1 MAFSDQFLEDLR
13 GRAGLADVIGR
24 RVKLTKK
31 GREFMGL
38 CPFHKE
44 KTPSFTVNEDKGFY
58 HCFGCGEHGS
68 VFDFVMRT
76 EGLNFPE
83 AVEKLAGEA
92 GMEVPQDSPEQRERN
107 EQRQTLYDVTE
118 KAALFFQNQLL
129 SPAGKQAHDY
139 LINRGLGEDVI
150 RRFRLGFAPDGRNM
164 LKQALAGDGISEDRM
179 IATGMLILPDG
190 QERDSY
196 DRFRGRVMFPI
207 TDARDR
213 VIAFGGRILGDQEAG
228 SGVTGRP
235 GADKRAATGT
245 DIKAPK
251 YLNSPETVLFH
262 KGRVLYGLKM
272 ASGPARKAGSI
283 IVTEGYTDVIALHQA
298 GFENAVAPLGTAL
311 TEDQIKLLW
320 KIVPEPV
327 LCFDGDAAGQKAAAR
342 AAERA
347 LPLLVSGYGLRFA
360 LLPDGEDP
368 DSLIKTGG
376 ATAMSQVLDTA
387 LPLSEV
393 LWRMETGGR
402 IPKTP
407 EERAALQKRLK
418 DYARQI
424 TDSTLRG
431 HFSSQF
437 NDRVWAGAKERAK
450 GYGKGGDKGR
460 TKNAGWAPSM
470 ELGGDWAGKT
480 AGKSSDSLKH
490 AQQVLLAIII
500 NHPEIFEGV
509 EETLGQ
515 FNFGEGRFDALRQE
529 LISVLVKNAEL
540 ESDGVK
546 DVLRQHGFAESLDV
560 LFRDPMIRSNRI
572 IKVDAPEEKFRPL
585 WNENV
590 ALLQHLENAP
600 EIEKIREAGD
610 DGIAEDDW
618 ERQKALL
625 QETMPGHRD

>member
-1 MAFSDQFLEDLR
+1 MAISDQFLEDLR
-13 GRAGLADVIGR
+13 ARAGLADVIGR

-31 GREFMGL
+31 GREHMGL

-68 VFDFVMRT
+68 VFDFVMKT

-83 AVEKLAGEA
+83 TVEKLAGEA
-92 GMEVPQDSPEQRERN
+92 GMEIPQDSPEQRQRN

-118 KAALFFQNQLL
+118 KAARFFQSKLHG
-129 SPAGKQAHDY
+129 PAGRQALDY
-139 LINRGLGEDVI
+139 LKGRCLTDETIK
-150 RRFRLGFAPDGRNM
+150 RFRLGFAPDGRGV
-164 LKQALAGDGISEDRM
+164 LKEALGRENIDEARM
-179 IATGMLILPDG
+179 IATGMLIKPDD
-190 QERDSY
+190 ESKDSY

-213 VIAFGGRILGDQEAG
+213 IIAFGGRILGDGE
-228 SGVTGRP
+228 
-235 GADKRAATGT
+235 
-245 DIKAPK
+245 PK
-251 YLNSPETVLFH
+251 YLNSPETVLFS
-262 KGRVLYGLKM
+262 KGRVLYGMKA
-272 ASGPARKAGSI
+272 ASGPARKQGSI

-298 GFENAVAPLGTAL
+298 EFNNAVAPLGTAL
-311 TEDQIKLLW
+311 TEDQIRLLW

-347 LPLLVSGYGLRFA
+347 LPLLASGYGLRFA

-376 ATAMSQVLDTA
+376 AAAMASVLDAA

-407 EERAALQKRLK
+407 EQRAALQKRLK
-418 DYARQI
+418 EYANQI

-431 HFSSQF
+431 HFSAQF
-437 NDRVWAGAKERAK
+437 NDRVWAGAKGR
-450 GYGKGGDKGR
+450 GKAGGRDSAQ
-460 TKNAGWAPSM
+460 TADWAPSM
-470 ELGGDWAGKT
+470 ELGEDLGAGLT
-480 AGKSSDSLKH
+480 ADMGAPPDSLRR

-515 FNFGEGRFDALRQE
+515 FSFGEGRLDQLRQE
-529 LISVLVKNAEL
+529 LISVLVKNTEL

-546 DVLRQHGFAESLDV
+546 DVLRQHGYAESLDV
-560 LFRDPMIRSNRI
+560 LFRDPLIRSNRI
-572 IKVDAPEEKFRPL
+572 LKADAPEEKFRPL

-590 ALLQHLENAP
+590 ALLQNLENAP
-600 EIEKIREAGD
+600 EVEKIKEAGD
-610 DGIAEDDW
+610 TGIAEEDW

>member
-13 GRAGLADVIGR
+13 ARAGLADVIGR

-31 GREFMGL
+31 GREHLGL

-68 VFDFVMRT
+68 VFDFVMAT

-92 GMEVPQDSPEQRERN
+92 GMEVPQDSPEERQRQ

-118 KAALFFQNQLL
+118 KAARFFQHQLL

-139 LINRGLGEDVI
+139 LKGRGLTDETI
-150 RRFRLGFAPDGRNM
+150 KRFRLGFAPDGRNV
-164 LKQALAGDGISEDRM
+164 LKQALAGDGIEDARM
-179 IATGMLILPDG
+179 IATGMLIQPDDKN
-190 QERDSY
+190 RDNY

-207 TDARDR
+207 TDTRER
-213 VIAFGGRILGDQEAG
+213 VIAFGGRILGDGE
-228 SGVTGRP
+228 
-235 GADKRAATGT
+235 
-245 DIKAPK
+245 PK
-251 YLNSPETVLFH
+251 YLNSPETSLFH
-262 KGRVLYGLKM
+262 KGRVLYGLKQ

-283 IVTEGYTDVIALHQA
+283 IVTEGYTDVIALSQA
-298 GFENAVAPLGTAL
+298 GLTNVVAPLGTAL

-320 KIVPEPV
+320 RIVPEPV

-347 LPLLVSGYGLRFA
+347 LPLLASGYGLRFA
-360 LLPDGEDP
+360 MLPDGEDP
-368 DSLIKTGG
+368 DSLIKSGG
-376 ATAMSQVLDTA
+376 TPAMSQVLEAA

-407 EERAALQKRLK
+407 EQRAALQKRLK
-418 DYARQI
+418 EYARQI

-431 HFSSQF
+431 HFSAQF
-437 NDRVWAGAKERAK
+437 NDRVWAGSKGRGTGGAK
-450 GYGKGGDKGR
+450 GGGA
-460 TKNAGWAPSM
+460 TAQWTPSM
-470 ELGGDWAGKT
+470 ELGVDLGANVTGHID
-480 AGKSSDSLKH
+480 GKSPDSLRR

-509 EETLGQ
+509 EETLGH
-515 FNFGEGRFDALRQE
+515 FSFGVGHLDQLRQE

-546 DVLRQHGFAESLDV
+546 DVLRQHGFAESLEV
-560 LFRDPMIRSNRI
+560 LFRDPLIRSNRVL
-572 IKVDAPEEKFRPL
+572 KADAPEEKFRPL

-590 ALLQHLENAP
+590 AFLHNLENAP
-600 EIEKIREAGD
+600 EVKKIKETGD
-610 DGIAEDDW
+610 TGIAEEDW
-618 ERQKALL
+618 DRQKALL
-625 QETMPGHRD
+625 QESMPGHRE

>member
-13 GRAGLADVIGR
+13 ARAGLADVIGR

-31 GREFMGL
+31 GREHMGL

-68 VFDFVMRT
+68 VFDFVMKT

-83 AVEKLAGEA
+83 TVEKLAGEA
-92 GMEVPQDSPEQRERN
+92 GMEIPQDSPEQRQRN

-118 KAALFFQNQLL
+118 KAARFFQSKLHG
-129 SPAGKQAHDY
+129 PAGRQALDY
-139 LINRGLGEDVI
+139 LKGRCLTDETIK
-150 RRFRLGFAPDGRNM
+150 RFRLGFAPDGRGV
-164 LKQALAGDGISEDRM
+164 LKEALGRENIDEARM
-179 IATGMLILPDG
+179 IATGMLIKPDD
-190 QERDSY
+190 ESKDSY

-213 VIAFGGRILGDQEAG
+213 IIAFGGRILGDGE
-228 SGVTGRP
+228 
-235 GADKRAATGT
+235 
-245 DIKAPK
+245 PK
-251 YLNSPETVLFH
+251 YLNSPETVLFS
-262 KGRVLYGLKM
+262 KGRVLYGMKA
-272 ASGPARKAGSI
+272 ASGPARKQGSI

-298 GFENAVAPLGTAL
+298 EFNNAVAPLGTAL
-311 TEDQIKLLW
+311 TEDQIRLLW

-347 LPLLVSGYGLRFA
+347 LPLLASGYGLRFA

-376 ATAMSQVLDTA
+376 AAAMASVLDAA

-407 EERAALQKRLK
+407 EQRAALQKRLK
-418 DYARQI
+418 EYANQI

-431 HFSSQF
+431 HFSAQF
-437 NDRVWAGAKERAK
+437 NDRVWAGAKGR
-450 GYGKGGDKGR
+450 GKAGGRDSAQ
-460 TKNAGWAPSM
+460 TADWDPSM
-470 ELGGDWAGKT
+470 ELGEDLGAGLT
-480 AGKSSDSLKH
+480 ADMGAPPDSLRR

-515 FNFGEGRFDALRQE
+515 FSFGEGRLDQLRQE

-546 DVLRQHGFAESLDV
+546 DVLRQHGYAESLDV
-560 LFRDPMIRSNRI
+560 LFRDPLIRSNR
-572 IKVDAPEEKFRPL
+572 VLNADAPEEKFRPL

-590 ALLQHLENAP
+590 ALLQNLENAP
-600 EIEKIREAGD
+600 ELEKIKETGD
-610 DGIAEDDW
+610 TGIAEEDW